1 MAESVVVLLRID
13 GGTYLFG
20 CVSLAAFDT
29 EGLSDD
35 SACWR
40 LSAGGMYEP
49 PPVAGVSVL
58 ISDIFDD
65 LDVVSTVA
73 GFEIGW
79 TFSSTS
85 SSLKSSSF
93 LFLALK
99 QI

>member
-1 MAESVVVLLRID
+1 
-13 GGTYLFG
+13 
-20 CVSLAAFDT
+20 
-29 EGLSDD
+29 
-35 SACWR
+35 
-40 LSAGGMYEP
+40 MYEP

-99 QI
+99 KI